1 MISAITREGKEITT
15 KWQVVEVNRPLMSVH
30 QICARGNICV
40 FGEHGGY
47 VMNLEDHSMTHFG
60 VEDNVYIMELLVPPN
75 QSSQPGFRRQGS
87 R

>member
-40 FGEHGGY
+40 FGEHGGATPRGLNRY
-47 VMNLEDHSMTHFG
+47 LGSSFP
-60 VEDNVYIMELLVPPN
+60 VYMGKLSYSIYLWHWPL
-75 QSSQPGFRRQGS
+75 
-87 R
+87 